1 MRTAYCSCIYIA
13 LALALNA
20 KTPTGD
26 KFLAEGKLK
35 EAHKDWQGAYDLYA
49 KALAEDPSEVLYVIA
64 AGRSRVQ
71 AAYQRILAGRRLR
84 ASGRL
89 KDALAEFLR
98 ARSLDTSMA
107 VVDQEIA
114 ITQEMMRRPSSP
126 EDRGLTPIQ
135 QMNKERDERI
145 ARIMAPPVLDPPVR
159 SPITLKLYNES
170 SKTFFETLAKFAGL
184 AILFDPEYQ
193 PMKVAR
199 FETIDASIEES
210 LDNLAML
217 SKSYWKPL
225 SHNTIFVTND
235 NPNKRRDFETQVTRV
250 FYLCN
255 ASSAQEVQEIV
266 NVVRSVVDLQRLF
279 PYQSQYAIVA
289 KGEVDKIALAEK
301 LIHDLDKPRS
311 EVAVDILVIEASKV
325 FSRQLTSAVAS
336 TGLNEPVKFSPR
348 SSIQVN
354 TGSSSSSSSSSSAT
368 SSTSSSTSV
377 GLNSLG
383 HLASS
388 DFAITLPSALLQAAM
403 SDADTKILQSPQLRA
418 VDGVKAILKIGDRQP
433 TATGSYQAGTNAT
446 ATNALVNTQFT
457 YIDVGVNVELL
468 ARVHENGEVSM
479 HLELEVSNVN
489 GHVNLGG
496 IDEPIIGQRKVV
508 HDVRMQEGEVTL
520 VAGLSNRQ
528 DTKSV
533 TGIPGLAGI
542 PILRRLFT
550 GESVDRS
557 QGELMIAIVPH
568 ILRRPEYTP
577 DNLRGVATGTTGT
590 TKLNY
595 SAPPNNQ

>member
-89 KDALAEFLR
+89 EDALAEFLR

-114 ITQEMMRRPSSP
+114 ITQEMMRRPSAP
-126 EDRGLTPIQ
+126 EDRGLTPVQ

-145 ARIMAPPVLDPPVR
+145 ARIMAPPVLDPPVC

-255 ASSAQEVQEIV
+255 VSSAQEVQEIV
-266 NVVRSVVDLQRLF
+266 NVVRSVVDLQRMF

-311 EVAVDILVIEASKV
+311 EVAVDIIVIEASKV
-325 FSRQLTSAVAS
+325 FSRQLTTAVAS
-336 TGLNEPVKFSPR
+336 TGLNVPVNFSPR

-403 SDADTKILQSPQLRA
+403 SDVDTRILQSPQLRA
-418 VDGVKAILKIGDRQP
+418 VDGVKATLKIGDRQP

-508 HDVRMQEGEVTL
+508 HDVRMREGEVAL

-557 QGELMIAIVPH
+557 QGELMIAILPH

-595 SAPPNNQ
+595 SAPLNNR

>member
-89 KDALAEFLR
+89 EDALAEFLR

-114 ITQEMMRRPSSP
+114 ITQEMMRRPSAP
-126 EDRGLTPIQ
+126 EDRGLTPVQ

-145 ARIMAPPVLDPPVR
+145 ARIMAPPVLDPPVC

-235 NPNKRRDFETQVTRV
+235 NPNKRKDFETQVTRV

-255 ASSAQEVQEIV
+255 VSSAQEVQEIV
-266 NVVRSVVDLQRLF
+266 NVVRSVVDLQRMF

-311 EVAVDILVIEASKV
+311 EVAVDIIVIEASKV
-325 FSRQLTSAVAS
+325 FSRQLTTAVAS
-336 TGLNEPVKFSPR
+336 TGLNVPVNFSPR

-403 SDADTKILQSPQLRA
+403 SDVDTRILQSPQLRA
-418 VDGVKAILKIGDRQP
+418 VDGVKATLKIGDRQP

-508 HDVRMQEGEVTL
+508 HDVRMREGEVAL

-557 QGELMIAIVPH
+557 QGELMIAILPH

-595 SAPPNNQ
+595 SAPLNNR